1 MTLGP
6 LMLDVEGLALT
17 AADRVRLGDPL
28 VGAVI
33 LFGRNF
39 RDRDQ
44 LKALVA
50 EIRAVRSPQLL
61 IAVDQEGGRVQR
73 FRDGFYRLPPLRWL
87 GHQYDLDNDQGR
99 RLAQTCGWLMAAE
112 VLDAGVDFSFAPV
125 VDLDYGTSEV
135 IGDRS
140 FHRDPE
146 VVAELASAYVLGMH
160 KAGMVAVAKHFPGH
174 GYVVADSHLD
184 LPVDPRTRSELYD
197 DLLPYGRMIR
207 QGVNGVMVAHVR
219 YPQVDGDVASLSP
232 YWLRTVLRGELDF
245 GGVIF
250 SDDLSMKALASEGGM
265 AERARRALAA
275 GADMALICND
285 PAAADETLEALR
297 SYGDPGGGL
306 ATLAV
311 SQARLITLRR
321 RAPIGIDLAATGGE
335 FRGTPAWEQAVRIL
349 DEAQARPGLTLS

>member
-17 AADRVRLGDPL
+17 AADRTRLSNPL
-28 VGAVI
+28 VGGVI
-33 LFGRNF
+33 LFSRNF
-39 RDRDQ
+39 RDLDQVRD
-44 LKALVA
+44 LVA
-50 EIRAVRSPQLL
+50 GIRAVRSPHLL
-61 IAVDQEGGRVQR
+61 VAVDQEGGRVQR
-73 FRDGFYRLPPLRWL
+73 FRAGFYHLPPLRWL
-87 GHQYDLDNDQGR
+87 GHQYDLDNDRGR

-140 FHRDPE
+140 FHRDPQ
-146 VVAELASAYVLGMH
+146 VVAELASAYILGMH
-160 KAGMVAVAKHFPGH
+160 KAGMIAVAKHFPGH

-184 LPVDPRTRSELYD
+184 LPVDPRTQSELYD
-197 DLLPYGRMIR
+197 DLQPYGRLIR
-207 QGVNGVMVAHVR
+207 QGVNGIMVAHVR
-219 YPQVDGDVASLSP
+219 YPQVDGEVASLSP
-232 YWLRTVLRGELDF
+232 WWLRTVLRGELGF

-250 SDDLSMKALASEGGM
+250 SDDLSMKALVSEGDM
-265 AERARRALAA
+265 AERARRALTA

-285 PAAADETLEALR
+285 PAAADATLEALR
-297 SYGDPGGGL
+297 SFSEPG
-306 ATLAV
+306 AQPANLAV

-321 RAPIGIDLAATGGE
+321 RPPIGVDLAATGGE
-335 FRGTPAWEQAVRIL
+335 FRGTLAWEQAVNVL

>member
-6 LMLDVEGLALT
+6 LMVDVAGLTLT
-17 AADRVRLGDPL
+17 VEEQVRLRDPL

-39 RDRDQ
+39 RDRNQ
-44 LKALVA
+44 VRELVA
-50 EIRAVRSPQLL
+50 QIRSLRSPHLL

-73 FRDGFYRLPPLRWL
+73 FREGFYRLPPLRWL
-87 GHQYDLDNDQGR
+87 GHQYDLDNDRGR

-160 KAGMVAVAKHFPGH
+160 KAGMIAVAKHFPGH

-184 LPVDPRTRSELYD
+184 LPVDPRTQSELYD
-197 DLLPYGRMIR
+197 DLQPFGRLVR
-207 QGVNGVMVAHVR
+207 QGVNGIMAAHVR
-219 YPQVDGDVASLSP
+219 YPQIDGDVASLSP
-232 YWLRTVLRGELDF
+232 YWLRTVLRGELGF
-245 GGVIF
+245 SGVIF
-250 SDDLSMKALASEGGM
+250 SDDLSMKALVSEGDM

-285 PAAADETLEALR
+285 PASADATLEALKGY
-297 SYGDPGGGL
+297 SDPGGQ
-306 ATLAV
+306 AV

-321 RAPIGIDLAATGGE
+321 RAPTGVDLAVTGGD
-335 FRGTPAWEQAVRIL
+335 FRGSPAWAQAVNAL
-349 DEAQARPGLTLS
+349 DEAQAPPGLTLS

>member
-6 LMLDVEGLALT
+6 LMVDVAGLTLT
-17 AADRVRLGDPL
+17 VEEQVRLRDPL

-33 LFGRNF
+33 LFSRNF
-39 RDRDQ
+39 RDRNQ
-44 LKALVA
+44 VRELVA
-50 EIRAVRSPQLL
+50 EIRGLRSPHLL

-73 FRDGFYRLPPLRWL
+73 FREGFYRLPPLRWL
-87 GHQYDLDNDQGR
+87 GHQYDLDNARGR

-146 VVAELASAYVLGMH
+146 VVAELASAYILGMH
-160 KAGMVAVAKHFPGH
+160 KAGMIAVAKHFPGH

-184 LPVDPRTRSELYD
+184 LPVDPRTLSELYD
-197 DLLPYGRMIR
+197 DLQPFGRLVR
-207 QGVNGVMVAHVR
+207 QGVNGIMVAHVR
-219 YPQVDGDVASLSP
+219 YPQIDGEVASLSP
-232 YWLRTVLRGELDF
+232 YWLRTVLRSELGF
-245 GGVIF
+245 SGVIF
-250 SDDLSMKALASEGGM
+250 SDDLSMKALVSEGDM

-285 PAAADETLEALR
+285 PAAADATLEALKGY
-297 SYGDPGGGL
+297 SDPVSQP
-306 ATLAV
+306 V

-321 RAPIGIDLAATGGE
+321 RAPVGVDLAVTGGD
-335 FRGTPAWEQAVRIL
+335 FRGSSAWVQAVNSL
-349 DEAQARPGLTLS
+349 DEAQAPPGLTLS

>member
-1 MTLGP
+1 
-6 LMLDVEGLALT
+6 MLDVEGLALT
-17 AADRVRLGDPL
+17 AADRERLRDPL
-28 VGAVI
+28 VGGVI

-39 RDRDQ
+39 GELAQ
-44 LKALVA
+44 LRELVA
-50 EIRAVRSPQLL
+50 EIRSIRSPQLL
-61 IAVDQEGGRVQR
+61 VAVDQEGGRVQR
-73 FRDGFYRLPPLRWL
+73 FRAGFYRLPPLHWL
-87 GHQYDLDNDQGR
+87 GHQYDLDNDRGR

-146 VVAELASAYVLGMH
+146 VVAELASAYILGMH
-160 KAGMVAVAKHFPGH
+160 KAGMIAVAKHFPGH

-197 DLLPYGRMIR
+197 DLQPYGRLIR
-207 QGVNGVMVAHVR
+207 QGVNGIMVAHVR

-232 YWLRTVLRGELDF
+232 YWLRTVLRAELGF

-250 SDDLSMKALASEGGM
+250 TDDLSMKALVSEGDM
-265 AERARRALAA
+265 PERTRRALAA

-285 PAAADETLEALR
+285 PAAADATLDALKA
-297 SYGDPGGGL
+297 YGDPVGQP
-306 ATLAV
+306 V

-321 RAPIGIDLAATGGE
+321 RAPIGIELAATGGE
-335 FRGTPAWEQAVRIL
+335 FRGSLAWEQAVNAL

>member
-17 AADRVRLGDPL
+17 AADRQRLRDPL

-33 LFGRNF
+33 LFSRNF
-39 RDRDQ
+39 RELRQ
-44 LKALVA
+44 VRELVA
-50 EIRAVRSPQLL
+50 EIRSVRSPHLL
-61 IAVDQEGGRVQR
+61 VAVDQEGGRVQR
-73 FRDGFYRLPPLRWL
+73 FREGFYRLPPLRWL
-87 GHQYDLDNDQGR
+87 GHQYDLDNDRGR

-146 VVAELASAYVLGMH
+146 VVAELASAYILGMH

-197 DLLPYGRMIR
+197 DLQPYGRLVR

-232 YWLRTVLRGELDF
+232 YWLRTVLRGELGF

-250 SDDLSMKALASEGGM
+250 SDDLSMKALASEGDM
-265 AERARRALAA
+265 PERTRRALAA

-285 PAAADETLEALR
+285 PAAADATLEALR
-297 SYGDPGGGL
+297 ALGDPVGQP
-306 ATLAV
+306 AALAV

-321 RAPIGIDLAATGGE
+321 RPPIGTDLAATGGD
-335 FRGTPAWEQAVRIL
+335 FRGTLAWEQAVSAL

>member
-1 MTLGP
+1 MRSLPRGPVFLGIEG
-6 LMLDVEGLALT
+6 VELT
-17 AADRVRLGDPL
+17 AADRERLDHALAG
-28 VGAVI
+28 GVI
-33 LFGRNF
+33 LFARNF
-39 RDRDQ
+39 ASPAQ
-44 LKALVA
+44 LRALA
-50 EIRAVRSPQLL
+50 MAIHALRTPRLL

-73 FRDGFYRLPPLRWL
+73 FREGFYRLPPLRWL
-87 GHQYDLDNDQGR
+87 GHQYDLDNDRGR

-140 FHRDPE
+140 FHRDPD
-146 VVAELASAYVLGMH
+146 VVAELASAYILGMH
-160 KAGMVAVAKHFPGH
+160 KAGMIAVAKHFPGH

-197 DLLPYGRMIR
+197 DLQPYGRLIR
-207 QGVNGVMVAHVR
+207 QGVNGIMVAHVR

-232 YWLRTVLRGELDF
+232 YWLRTVLRGELGF

-250 SDDLSMKALASEGGM
+250 SDDLSMQALVSEGDT
-265 AERARRALAA
+265 AERARRALVA

-285 PAAADETLEALR
+285 HPAADATLEALR
-297 SYGDPGGGL
+297 TYSDPVGQP
-306 ATLAV
+306 V

-321 RAPIGIDLAATGGE
+321 RAPIGVELAATSGE
-335 FRGTPAWEQAVRIL
+335 FRGSLAWDQAVQAL
-349 DEAQARPGLTLS
+349 DEAQDRPGLTLS

>member
-17 AADRVRLGDPL
+17 AADRERLREPL
-28 VGAVI
+28 VGGVI

-39 RDRDQ
+39 GELAQ
-44 LKALVA
+44 LRELVA
-50 EIRAVRSPQLL
+50 EIRSIRSPQLL
-61 IAVDQEGGRVQR
+61 VAVDQEGGRVQR
-73 FRDGFYRLPPLRWL
+73 FRAGFYRLPPLHWL
-87 GHQYDLDNDQGR
+87 GHQYDLDNDRGR

-146 VVAELASAYVLGMH
+146 VVAELASAYILGMH
-160 KAGMVAVAKHFPGH
+160 KAGMIAVAKHFPGH

-197 DLLPYGRMIR
+197 DLQPYGRLIR
-207 QGVNGVMVAHVR
+207 QGVNGIMVAHVR

-232 YWLRTVLRGELDF
+232 YWLRTVLRGEFGF

-250 SDDLSMKALASEGGM
+250 TDDLSMKALVSEGDVP
-265 AERARRALAA
+265 ERTRRALAA

-285 PAAADETLEALR
+285 PAAADATLDALKA
-297 SYGDPGGGL
+297 YGDPVGQP
-306 ATLAV
+306 V

-321 RAPIGIDLAATGGE
+321 RPPIGIELAATGGE
-335 FRGTPAWEQAVRIL
+335 FRGSLAWEQAVNAL